1 MKNLEDGY
9 YIIEFYFYLED
20 ELNVHN
26 TVTVVYTYDFFNKKC
41 LNQVMGNFGYSN
53 FSFFLEYFSEKNRR
67 ENCVMIIILMTERLR
82 VILENK
88 NKSAINFNKDTL
100 VVITKSSKEGYEGRD
115 SLINLKYNTP
125 GLSLTGIKRYQNL
138 KKSIKFLHEFI
149 FNDAYVLTTYTLI
162 LNYYNKTGENN
173 LAIMIARNII
183 YQIYKK
189 QFKNEVYNFQIF
201 KDHYSIDNVYLLKFG
216 NIFIELFTNSFE
228 NPVFTR

>member
-1 MKNLEDGY
+1 MVINSTPDNIVFTPENSPSGKSVLFLPPLGASSPFLHFIENTTKEGDFIPDNSGRLFNFSLFNDFTSSLNKVMKNLEDGY

-88 NKSAINFNKDTL
+88 SAINFNKDTL

-125 GLSLTGIKRYQNL
+125 GLNLTGIKRY
-138 KKSIKFLHEFI
+138 
-149 FNDAYVLTTYTLI
+149 
-162 LNYYNKTGENN
+162 
-173 LAIMIARNII
+173 
-183 YQIYKK
+183 
-189 QFKNEVYNFQIF
+189 
-201 KDHYSIDNVYLLKFG
+201 
-216 NIFIELFTNSFE
+216 
-228 NPVFTR
+228 

>member
-41 LNQVMGNFGYSN
+41 LNQVMGNFGYAPEASPEAHN

-88 NKSAINFNKDTL
+88 SAINFNKDTL

-115 SLINLKYNTP
+115 SLINLKYNIP
-125 GLSLTGIKRYQNL
+125 GLNLTGIKRY
-138 KKSIKFLHEFI
+138 
-149 FNDAYVLTTYTLI
+149 
-162 LNYYNKTGENN
+162 
-173 LAIMIARNII
+173 
-183 YQIYKK
+183 
-189 QFKNEVYNFQIF
+189 
-201 KDHYSIDNVYLLKFG
+201 
-216 NIFIELFTNSFE
+216 
-228 NPVFTR
+228 